1 MTDTLPGLN
10 GRPAGRGL
18 TRPKLEEMKR
28 LVSGTVRGDRA
39 ARGLLESHLT
49 TGDDSIFSFTYLIGA
64 QALPLFDNLPRT
76 WNQIADTQSYP
87 DFGGIERFALVP
99 EVDGF
104 ARPQTE
110 AGKPSNVPPVVPES
124 SPYPNF
130 TFEGELYNAGGLRKR
145 GGAFSLSWEKMISK
159 LSILVPQIPQLL
171 AESFRDAEEWEV
183 YSQLLAGATTA
194 NDLSAGTTVTG
205 ASVPANAPLSRDALI
220 LAIQQLS
227 QRTLDGRPVS
237 LSGGLRLLV
246 PVGGALAAN
255 FFLNQTL
262 GEISTNPA
270 SGTPEY
276 VYQVNGGYN
285 PLQGITVVES
295 EYVTGTN
302 WYLLPAPGASV
313 RPILELAKL
322 VGHETPE
329 FRIENATGN
338 YFTGGAVSPY
348 EGSFDTDDIKLR
360 GRYPL
365 KGVFWT
371 PDLLIWSNGTGS

>member
-1 MTDTLPGLN
+1 MTETLPGLN
-10 GRPAGRGL
+10 GRPAGRAL

-28 LVSGTVRGDRA
+28 LVAGTVSGDRA

-49 TGDDSIFSFTYLIGA
+49 TGDDSIFSFAYLVGA
-64 QALPLFDNLPRT
+64 QALPLFDKLPRT

-87 DFGGIERFALVP
+87 DFSGIERFALVP

-104 ARPQTE
+104 ARPVTE
-110 AGKPSNVPPVVPES
+110 PGKPPQVPPVVPEG
-124 SPYPNF
+124 SPYPHF

-145 GGAFSLSWEKMISK
+145 GGAFSLSWEKLISK
-159 LSILVPQIPQLL
+159 LSVLLPQIPQLL
-171 AESFRDAEEWEV
+171 AESFRDAEDWEV

-205 ASVPANAPLSRDALI
+205 VSVPANAPLSRDALI
-220 LAIQQLS
+220 LAMQQLS
-227 QRTLDGRPVS
+227 QRTLDGRPID
-237 LSGGLRLLV
+237 LTGGFRLVV

-255 FFLNQTL
+255 FILNQTL
-262 GEISTNPA
+262 TGIQTNPA

-276 VYQVNGGYN
+276 VYQVNGYN

-295 EYVTGTN
+295 SYIPAGQ
-302 WYLLPAPGASV
+302 WFLIPAPGSSV

-348 EGSFDTDDIKLR
+348 EGSFETDDIRLR